1 MLGVHAEVSAVEQG
15 VDIGSE
21 QQPVVEPVL
30 PSLGDRADVSRL
42 QDRRDVRA
50 ADGAAPV
57 VGVQDDRLEGLL
69 AEPVWRQPQ
78 VAEHRPG
85 PVPGLMEVQ
94 FHRDGGAP
102 VPADPRPH
110 LLDAGD
116 FTPVDLSS
124 ADYARM
130 ADLVTA
136 YESLPLGT
144 TDASVIA
151 IAERFGLTD
160 VATLDR
166 RHFTVVRPKHVDA
179 LTLLP

>member
-1 MLGVHAEVSAVEQG
+1 MIVCDTGPLVAAALSNDADHKACVELFTALHAARRELLVPG
-15 VDIGSE
+15 T
-21 QQPVVEPVL
+21 VVAEA
-30 PSLGDRADVSRL
+30 GY
-42 QDRRDVRA
+42 
-50 ADGAAPV
+50 
-57 VGVQDDRLEGLL
+57 LL
-69 AEPVWRQPQ
+69 ARE
-78 VAEHRPG
+78 A
-85 PVPGLMEVQ
+85 
-94 FHRDGGAP
+94 GAR
-102 VPADPRPH
+102 VESLFLRSLAD
-110 LLDAGD
+110 GD

-151 IAERFGLTD
+151 IAERLGLTD

-166 RHFTVVRPKHVDA
+166 RHFTVVRPTHVAA